1 VRNELHV
8 TQFTSEISL
17 GDHIVVGE
25 GEGARVF
32 NTQRERKN
40 SNKIFNLNT
49 CSKETV
55 LTIRGGSNNNNSQR
69 KKK

>member
-17 GDHIVVGE
+17 VDHIVV

-69 KKK
+69 KKKK